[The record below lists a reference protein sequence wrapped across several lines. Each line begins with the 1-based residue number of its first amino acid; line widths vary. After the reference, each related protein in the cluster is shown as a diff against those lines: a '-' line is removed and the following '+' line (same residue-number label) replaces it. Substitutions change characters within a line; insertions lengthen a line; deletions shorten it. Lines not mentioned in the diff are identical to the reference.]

1 MKTLIASL
9 GMVACLAMVV
19 SAQGR
24 GGRQGG
30 PGGGPDMSPRCLN
43 PADVQ
48 HMQTQT
54 TRRDE
59 NSPPISVI
67 TITGNPGVGQLLG
80 PCPAGL
86 GGADPLGK
94 HFFAPDFIMSHQQAI
109 GLTDAQRKSM
119 QILMLAAQAK
129 TLTSQIKISADV
141 ERMQSL
147 IDAPQVDEAAVLET
161 VDRVLAFERE
171 IKREQLSLMIRLKN
185 LLTEQQQDALAK
197 LRPGD

>member
-1 MKTLIASL
+1 
-9 GMVACLAMVV
+9 
-19 SAQGR
+19 
-24 GGRQGG
+24 
-30 PGGGPDMSPRCLN
+30 MSPRCLN

-80 PCPAGL
+80 PCPAGI

-109 GLTDAQRKSM
+109 GLTDAQRNSM
-119 QILMLAAQAK
+119 RLLMLAAQSK

-141 ERMQSL
+141 ERMQNL

-161 VDRVLAFERE
+161 VDRVLASERE